1 MSHAAGKLI
10 AVILAIWLPLFSG
23 SALAAS
29 VAMQTPGGGHHSVVA
44 QADESRSHCASGA
57 QLNAHQE
64 HPGANP
70 DQSAGHQDRQDS
82 TTDHC
87 GTCHFACCGYLAAAT
102 LEMTQIQPPARLFA
116 ALSTQFQTLS
126 PTPLDHPPLAR
137 A

>member
-1 MSHAAGKLI
+1 MSHATGKLI
-10 AVILAIWLPLFSG
+10 AVILAVWLPLFSG

-29 VAMQTPGGGHHSVVA
+29 VAMQASGGGHHSVVA

-64 HPGANP
+64 HLGANL
-70 DQSAGHQDRQDS
+70 DQSADHQDRQNS
-82 TTDHC
+82 TADNC